1 MSFIRSWWL
10 LFVFLC
16 VQIREWI
23 QMLQNYI
30 WHSTYCLLL
39 GQNMQ
44 QNVSRNYFGWMPI
57 RLISWFSHFLT
68 KCVLFLA
75 YHSIWLNTIRYKN
88 ILSEGVDKIT
98 MLLHNTVMQKQ
109 LYFFWCCQGLI
120 KIREIIQKFQIISLQ
135 NLCDSVIVTKKVV
148 VTKKV

>member
-10 LFVFLC
+10 LFVFLG
-16 VQIREWI
+16 VHIREWI

-44 QNVSRNYFGWMPI
+44 QNVSRNYSGWMSI
-57 RLISWFSHFLT
+57 RFVSCFFHFLT

-75 YHSIWLNTIRYKN
+75 YHSIWLSTIRYTN

-98 MLLHNTVMQKQ
+98 MLLHITVMQKQ
-109 LYFFWCCQGLI
+109 MYFFWCCQG
-120 KIREIIQKFQIISLQ
+120 KGNYSKFS
-135 NLCDSVIVTKKVV
+135 NNFFTKSVWWSQ
-148 VTKKV
+148 